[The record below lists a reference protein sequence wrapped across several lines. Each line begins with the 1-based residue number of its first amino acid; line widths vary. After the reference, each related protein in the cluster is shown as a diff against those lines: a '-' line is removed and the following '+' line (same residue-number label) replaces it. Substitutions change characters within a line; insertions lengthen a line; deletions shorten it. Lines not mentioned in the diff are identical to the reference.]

1 MSYYKDIYRDLPSR
15 VYHIW
20 REMRERP
27 ILHNGQDV
35 SVTMM
40 LMAAATGLA
49 MPLEHLDRNSNRW
62 RKHPAFQHVPQAEFS
77 KLKNKFSDFLQKRIF
92 EQKGL
97 QDALFMHCQKLEDI
111 KKSAKSR
118 HGDACLDPQRHSNQF
133 AIRVLRNALAHNN
146 IADIPN
152 ASDQIKE
159 IIFFSKSGIQ
169 TESDT
174 GWHVIVI
181 SVESFREFLEEW
193 FDLLKE
199 SDSMAQAA
207 AAFHA
212 VNSHVGS

>member
-1 MSYYKDIYRDLPSR
+1 MSCYKDIYRDLPSR

-20 REMRERP
+20 REMREQT
-27 ILHNGQDV
+27 ITHNGQDV

-49 MPLEHLDRNSNRW
+49 MPLEHLDRNSKKW
-62 RKHPAFQHVPQAEFS
+62 KKHPAFKHVPQADFN
-77 KLKNKFSDFLQKRIF
+77 KIKNKFSNFF
-92 EQKGL
+92 EKKISNQKGL
-97 QDALFMHCQKLEDI
+97 KDAFFMHCQKLEEI
-111 KKSAKSR
+111 KDSAKIR
-118 HGDACLDPQRHSNQF
+118 HGDACLDPQRHSTQF
-133 AIRVLRNALAHNN
+133 AVRVLRNALAHNN

-152 ASDQIKE
+152 ESDQIKD
-159 IIFFSKSGIQ
+159 IVFFSKSGIQ

-181 SVESFREFLEEW
+181 PVESFREFLEEW

-207 AAFHA
+207 AALHA
-212 VNSHVGS
+212 LNSHVDS